1 MYRKVD
7 SACGNSKQHAG
18 FQLDIMHC
26 QSVLTNS
33 ITNPFSSTFKNPL
46 HIEGH
51 STTTKVAGCFFLT

>member
-33 ITNPFSSTFKNPL
+33 ITNPLSSTFKKPL